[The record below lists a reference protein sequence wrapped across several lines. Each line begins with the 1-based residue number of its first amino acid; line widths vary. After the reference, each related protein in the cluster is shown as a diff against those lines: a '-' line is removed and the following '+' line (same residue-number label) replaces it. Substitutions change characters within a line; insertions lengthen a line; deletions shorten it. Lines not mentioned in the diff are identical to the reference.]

1 MKSLQER
8 HNMRCRKE
16 NRPALAIGD
25 VVIIKGEERNRNLC
39 RLGIFTELFNGKDR
53 IVRTAKLR
61 CEKSELEREVQH
73 LFPMELHCDW
83 IYNNCIETND
93 VNKDDQ
99 VQKPR
104 KSKRTA
110 AAVAKI
116 KIRDKIEDEQG
127 VPTVE

>member
-1 MKSLQER
+1 
-8 HNMRCRKE
+8 
-16 NRPALAIGD
+16 
-25 VVIIKGEERNRNLC
+25 
-39 RLGIFTELFNGKDR
+39 
-53 IVRTAKLR
+53 
-61 CEKSELEREVQH
+61 
-73 LFPMELHCDW
+73 MELHCDW
-83 IYNNCIETND
+83 KYNNCIETND

-127 VPTVE
+127 APPVE

>member
-1 MKSLQER
+1 M
-8 HNMRCRKE
+8 
-16 NRPALAIGD
+16 
-25 VVIIKGEERNRNLC
+25 
-39 RLGIFTELFNGKDR
+39 
-53 IVRTAKLR
+53 RTAKIR

-83 IYNNCIETND
+83 KYNNCIETND

-127 VPTVE
+127 APTVE